1 MGRIFNI
8 EVASGLLVVLLG
20 AGGLFAIGNL
30 DMGVANDMGPGYLP
44 RLVAWA
50 LVGTGAVMTVWAT
63 FHDHPPFPELHW
75 RPTLAISA
83 ATAAFGLM
91 IDRLGMIIAVVAM
104 TVIASLASSIS
115 RPRETPI
122 LAGLL
127 AAGAVLVFIIGLKL
141 AIPIWPR

>member
-1 MGRIFNI
+1 MGRILNS

-20 AGGLFAIGNL
+20 LFGLIAIGNL
-30 DMGVANDMGPGYLP
+30 DIGVANDMGPGYLP

-50 LVGTGAVMTVWAT
+50 LIAFGAAMTVWAI
-63 FHDHPPFPELHW
+63 FRDNPPFPELHW

-83 ATAAFGLM
+83 ATAAFGFL
-91 IDRLGMIIAVVAM
+91 IDQMGMVIAVVAM
-104 TVIASLASSIS
+104 TVVASLASSIS

-122 LAGLL
+122 LAVVL
-127 AAGAVLVFIIGLKL
+127 AAGAVIVFIIGLKL